1 MNKPPLSWFSGWFSS
16 SLRRTLVAGAA
27 IAVLLPALVV
37 GYFQVVRT
45 FDSEVERQARA
56 PAKRYAELL
65 SRGLAVVMWN
75 LDNESVNEQVDAV
88 MRDPDVISVTVTNEI
103 DEVVR
108 HLERPLASDSVLL
121 TEARDIIYR
130 GERFGHLVVKVSP
143 DRVARERRH
152 EVIALSLALAAQ
164 VAFSL
169 LIIWLLFERRLVR
182 PLTLLQQGAQR
193 LARGELET
201 PLHSHRPDE
210 IGQLA
215 QQMDQMRRDW
225 AALIE
230 ERAEYVRALQVSEQR
245 QSLALFGGDLGLW
258 DLDLRSGHMVVDER
272 WCAMI
277 GRRLSEVVPHF
288 DTWRSWLHPADAP
301 AVQAILE
308 EHLKTGA
315 VDYEAEFRLQ
325 HVDGHWV
332 WILGRG
338 RVVERAVDG
347 TPLRM
352 TGTHMDI
359 TSRKRVEEA
368 LLANEERWKF
378 ALEGSGE
385 GVWDW
390 NYQTGEALFSRRWK
404 EMIGFDEGEIG
415 NRFSEWSSRMHPE
428 DYPKVKVA
436 IQDHIDGRTAF
447 AAMEYRMQCK
457 DGRWL
462 WMLGRGMVVS
472 RDAEGKPLRL
482 VGTNAD
488 ISERKAAADQIEYL
502 AFYDSLTGLP
512 NRRLML
518 DRLEQALS
526 SSARHGRLG
535 ALMLLDMDD
544 FKTLND
550 TLGHDVG
557 DQFLIEV
564 ARRLHG
570 SVREGDTV
578 ARLGGD
584 EFVVILEDLK
594 DDALAAMQ
602 AETVAVKILHAVSE
616 TYQLDLSTGEGRKG
630 SRSYHC
636 TSSVGI
642 TLFHGNAVSVDEL
655 MKRADT
661 AMYQAKAAGR
671 NAFRFFDPEMQA
683 EVTARATLDNDLR
696 EALRDGQF
704 RLHYQPQVDDSGH
717 WSGAEVL
724 VRWQHPQRGMVPP
737 FEFIPQAELSGL
749 ILPLGDWVLET
760 ACAQLMQWE
769 ISPELSHLTVA
780 VNVSARQFRQ
790 ADFVSRVLAIVAR
803 TGADPRKLKLE
814 LTESLLL
821 ENVEDII
828 AKMSALKAHG
838 IGFSLDD
845 FGTGYSSLSYLK
857 RLPLDQLKIDQ
868 SFVRDVL
875 IDHND
880 AAIARMIVALARS
893 MGLNVIAEGVETE
906 EQRKFLAVNG
916 CKSYQGYLFGRPM
929 PVDDFTAR
937 YFESVP
943 AR

>member
-16 SLRRTLVAGAA
+16 SLRRALVTGAA
-27 IAVLLPALVV
+27 FAVLLPAVVV
-37 GYFQVVRT
+37 GYFQVFRT

-56 PAKRYAELL
+56 AATRYAELL
-65 SRGLAVVMWN
+65 SRSLAVVMWN
-75 LDNESVNEQVDAV
+75 LDNESVSEQVDAV
-88 MRDPDVISVTVTNEI
+88 MRDPDVASLTVSNEI
-103 DEVVR
+103 DVIVR
-108 HLERPLASDSVLL
+108 HVERPLVSHSVLL
-121 TEARDIIYR
+121 TEERDVTYR

-143 DRVARERRH
+143 DRVERERRR
-152 EVIALSLALAAQ
+152 EVIALSLALVAQ

-193 LARGELET
+193 LAKGELET
-201 PLHSHRPDE
+201 PLLMHRPDE

-215 QQMDQMRRDW
+215 QQMDQMRCDW

-258 DLDLRSGHMVVDER
+258 DQDLRSGQLVVDER

-277 GRRLSEVVPHF
+277 GRRLSEVEPHA
-288 DTWRSWLHPADAP
+288 DIWRSWLHPDDAP
-301 AVQAILE
+301 VVLALLDA
-308 EHLKTGA
+308 HFMSDA
-315 VDYEAEFRLQ
+315 VDYEAEFRMQ

-332 WILGRG
+332 WIRSRG
-338 RVVERAVDG
+338 RVVERAADG
-347 TPLRM
+347 TPLRF
-352 TGTHMDI
+352 TGTHTDI

-390 NYQTGEALFSRRWK
+390 NYQTGEALFSPRWK
-404 EMIGFDEGEIG
+404 RMIGYDEGEIG
-415 NRFSEWSSRMHPE
+415 NRFSEWSSRVHPE
-428 DYPKVKVA
+428 DLHALKAA
-436 IQDHIDGRTAF
+436 IQEHIQGRTAF

-462 WMLGRGMVVS
+462 WMLGRGMIVS
-472 RDAEGKPLRL
+472 RDAEGRPLRL

-526 SSARHGRLG
+526 SSARHGRKG

-564 ARRLHG
+564 ARRLHTSIG
-570 SVREGDTV
+570 EGDTV
-578 ARLGGD
+578 ARVGGD
-584 EFVVILEDLK
+584 EFVLILEDLK
-594 DDALAAMQ
+594 DDTLVAMQ
-602 AETVAVKILHAVSE
+602 AEDVAVKVLRAVSE
-616 TYQLDLSTGEGRKG
+616 TYQLDLSTDEGRNG
-630 SRSYHC
+630 SHSYHC
-636 TSSVGI
+636 TSSLGI
-642 TLFHGNAVSVDEL
+642 TLFHGNAVSVEEL

-683 EVTARATLDNDLR
+683 EVTARAMLDNDLR

-704 RLHYQPQVDDSGH
+704 RLHYQPQVDDSGQ
-717 WSGAEVL
+717 WRGAEVL

-737 FEFIPQAELSGL
+737 FEFIPRAELSGL

-769 ISPELSHLTVA
+769 ISPELSHLTLA
-780 VNVSARQFRQ
+780 VNVSAGQFQ
-790 ADFVSRVLAIVAR
+790 QTDFVSRVLAIVAR

-814 LTESLLL
+814 LTESLLA

-828 AKMSALKAHG
+828 AKMNALKAHG

-880 AAIARMIVALARS
+880 AVIARVIVALARS

-906 EQRKFLAVNG
+906 DQRKFLAANG
-916 CKSYQGYLFGRPM
+916 CRFYQGYLFARPM
-929 PVDDFTAR
+929 PVDDFTVR
-937 YFESVP
+937 FFESMP
-943 AR
+943 LR